1 MSKLE
6 LGNDMPAANKE
17 AWLEAVDAAL
27 RGKSVDHLVSTDL
40 AGFTRQPL
48 YTQDTAPSHHSRQ
61 NASGLPGFAPF
72 TRGARV
78 VNNRFLPWHIAQ
90 RLTPGRK
97 GSDNA
102 AAITDLTGGV
112 TALLVDFS
120 DQLLGVDALDALL
133 DGVMLDIAPLSI
145 QPGPHGLAAAET
157 ILALRETRGLDP
169 QVPGYLNLD
178 PLSASLRYASAQ
190 DIDLARL
197 VEITQGHDAL
207 CWMTA
212 SGATWHDMGASLVQE
227 LAWVLSSVTQYLR
240 QFEAIGIDPAV
251 ALPKITITL
260 ATDGD
265 FFASLSKIRAA
276 RLLFA
281 NLAAGLGVEAIPQIH
296 VETSRRALSD
306 VDPWVNILRATV
318 SGMAAGIA
326 GVDMM
331 TIAACTAT
339 SDNDNEL
346 TRRIARNTQI
356 ILQEESHIGQV
367 ADAAGGSW
375 YVESLTDQL
384 SQQAWAIFQQI
395 EAAGGLAA
403 SLEKGDIAAAVNQQ
417 RADFDRAIDNR
428 SLPLVGVS
436 EFPNLD
442 EAALPMKASGPAE
455 DEAQTGLG
463 AYRFGARYEGLR
475 RTAQKSKPKVFLAC
489 LGDMASYTPR
499 LNFAANLYA
508 VGGLHAVS
516 GSGGF
521 ETDEIVAEFAKSTA
535 KIAVI
540 CGSDED
546 YETHAD
552 ALAKA
557 LREAGTVHLALAGKP
572 RENDDMDDYC
582 YAGGPA
588 YALLAA
594 IHQKLGL

>member
-521 ETDEIVAEFAKSTA
+521 ETGEIVAEFAKSTA

>member
-281 NLAAGLGVEAIPQIH
+281 NLAAGLG
-296 VETSRRALSD
+296 
-306 VDPWVNILRATV
+306 
-318 SGMAAGIA
+318 
-326 GVDMM
+326 
-331 TIAACTAT
+331 
-339 SDNDNEL
+339 
-346 TRRIARNTQI
+346 
-356 ILQEESHIGQV
+356 
-367 ADAAGGSW
+367 
-375 YVESLTDQL
+375 
-384 SQQAWAIFQQI
+384 
-395 EAAGGLAA
+395 
-403 SLEKGDIAAAVNQQ
+403 
-417 RADFDRAIDNR
+417 
-428 SLPLVGVS
+428 
-436 EFPNLD
+436 
-442 EAALPMKASGPAE
+442 
-455 DEAQTGLG
+455 
-463 AYRFGARYEGLR
+463 
-475 RTAQKSKPKVFLAC
+475 
-489 LGDMASYTPR
+489 
-499 LNFAANLYA
+499 
-508 VGGLHAVS
+508 
-516 GSGGF
+516 
-521 ETDEIVAEFAKSTA
+521 
-535 KIAVI
+535 
-540 CGSDED
+540 
-546 YETHAD
+546 
-552 ALAKA
+552 
-557 LREAGTVHLALAGKP
+557 
-572 RENDDMDDYC
+572 
-582 YAGGPA
+582 
-588 YALLAA
+588 
-594 IHQKLGL
+594 

>member
-1 MSKLE
+1 
-6 LGNDMPAANKE
+6 
-17 AWLEAVDAAL
+17 
-27 RGKSVDHLVSTDL
+27 
-40 AGFTRQPL
+40 
-48 YTQDTAPSHHSRQ
+48 
-61 NASGLPGFAPF
+61 
-72 TRGARV
+72 
-78 VNNRFLPWHIAQ
+78 
-90 RLTPGRK
+90 
-97 GSDNA
+97 
-102 AAITDLTGGV
+102 
-112 TALLVDFS
+112 
-120 DQLLGVDALDALL
+120 
-133 DGVMLDIAPLSI
+133 
-145 QPGPHGLAAAET
+145 
-157 ILALRETRGLDP
+157 
-169 QVPGYLNLD
+169 
-178 PLSASLRYASAQ
+178 
-190 DIDLARL
+190 
-197 VEITQGHDAL
+197 
-207 CWMTA
+207 
-212 SGATWHDMGASLVQE
+212 
-227 LAWVLSSVTQYLR
+227 
-240 QFEAIGIDPAV
+240 
-251 ALPKITITL
+251 
-260 ATDGD
+260 
-265 FFASLSKIRAA
+265 
-276 RLLFA
+276 
-281 NLAAGLGVEAIPQIH
+281 
-296 VETSRRALSD
+296 
-306 VDPWVNILRATV
+306 
-318 SGMAAGIA
+318 
-326 GVDMM
+326 
-331 TIAACTAT
+331 
-339 SDNDNEL
+339 
-346 TRRIARNTQI
+346 
-356 ILQEESHIGQV
+356 
-367 ADAAGGSW
+367 
-375 YVESLTDQL
+375 DQL

-475 RTAQKSKPKVFLAC
+475 RAAQKSKPKVFLAC

-521 ETDEIVAEFAKSTA
+521 ETGEIVAEFAKSTA

>member
-27 RGKSVDHLVSTDL
+27 RGKSVNHLVSTDL

-475 RTAQKSKPKVFLAC
+475 RAAQKSKPKVFLAC

-521 ETDEIVAEFAKSTA
+521 ETGEIVAEFAKSTA